1 MMEKNSNDQ
10 ILFEEL
16 FRRHYTLLTA
26 KSYELC
32 RNWQMAEDAVQE
44 FFADTWIK
52 KSWQSVATHFAA
64 YAVKGVQ
71 YKTISLLRKSARQD
85 QYDDTAVSTEITDNW
100 QHTEEQDNQLQREI
114 QLINALNELPAQ
126 RKEAF
131 LLAHYHNKS
140 YAAISEQMGVSINT
154 VKTHLRLALS
164 QLREILATIIFLLN
178 FF

>member
-1 MMEKNSNDQ
+1 MRDENSTDYVVFED
-10 ILFEEL
+10 LFK
-16 FRRHYTLLTA
+16 RHYTLLTA
-26 KSYELC
+26 RAFELC

-44 FFADTWIK
+44 FFADLWLK
-52 KSWQSVATHFAA
+52 KSWQSINTSFAA

-71 YKTISLLRKSARQD
+71 YKIISFLRKSARQD
-85 QYDDTAVSTEITDNW
+85 RIDDAAGALEIKYGS
-100 QHTEEQDNQLQREI
+100 EENEHRIQREL
-114 QLINALNELPAQ
+114 QLITALNELPAQ

-140 YAAISEQMGVSINT
+140 YAEIGEQMGLSINT

-164 QLREILATIIFLLN
+164 QLRRMMTIFIALLN